1 MRREFQREIYK
12 LETTDKKLNRDLK
25 KAIDKK
31 ESTVINI
38 VILGCKEN
46 NSSSHIKKPKVHC

>member
-12 LETTDKKLNRDLK
+12 LESTDKKLNRDLK

-31 ESTVINI
+31 ESTVYNI
-38 VILGCKEN
+38 
-46 NSSSHIKKPKVHC
+46 